1 MTDAPEESADFD
13 RRLAE
18 ARQRQGLE
26 KPAAPDPEANPS
38 LLGIGLRVGVEMAA
52 AMVVGAF
59 LGYWLD
65 RVLHTKP
72 FLLIVFLLLGGAA
85 GVRNVWR
92 VVGPKRPGR
101 GMDGA

>member
-1 MTDAPEESADFD
+1 MADAPEESADFD

-26 KPAAPDPEANPS
+26 KPASPGPKANAS
-38 LLGIGLRVGVEMAA
+38 LLGIGLRVGVEMVA

-72 FLLIVFLLLGGAA
+72 FVMIVFLLLGGAA

-92 VVGPKRPGR
+92 VVGPRRPDPG
-101 GMDGA
+101 G

>member
-1 MTDAPEESADFD
+1 MTDAPEEGADFD

-26 KPAAPDPEANPS
+26 KPADPAKAAATS
-38 LLGIGLRVGVEMAA
+38 LLGIGMRVGVEMAA
-52 AMVVGAF
+52 ALAVGAF

-72 FLLIVFLLLGGAA
+72 LLMVVFLLLGGVA

-92 VVGPKRPGR
+92 LVGPKGPRP
-101 GMDGA
+101 

>member
-1 MTDAPEESADFD
+1 MTDAPEKGADFD

-26 KPAAPDPEANPS
+26 KPAEPGPVAKTS
-38 LLGIGLRVGVEMAA
+38 LLGIGMRVGVDMASA
-52 AMVVGAF
+52 LAVGAF

-72 FLLIVFLLLGGAA
+72 FLMVVFLLLGGVA

-92 VVGPKRPGR
+92 LVGPKRPGHQE
-101 GMDGA
+101 

>member
-1 MTDAPEESADFD
+1 MTDAPDEGAEFD

-26 KPAAPDPEANPS
+26 KPATPGPKANPS

-52 AMVVGAF
+52 ALVVGAF

-72 FLLIVFLLLGGAA
+72 FLMIVFMLLGGAA

-92 VVGPKRPGR
+92 VVGPKRPGAA
-101 GMDGA
+101 D

>member
-1 MTDAPEESADFD
+1 MADAPEESADFD
-13 RRLAE
+13 RRLTE

-26 KPAAPDPEANPS
+26 KPAVPGPAANTS

-52 AMVVGAF
+52 ALVVGAL

-72 FLLIVFLLLGGAA
+72 FLMVVFMLLGGVA

-92 VVGPKRPGR
+92 VVGPKRPDR
-101 GMDGA
+101 RD

>member
-1 MTDAPEESADFD
+1 MTDAPEESPDFD
-13 RRLAE
+13 RRLEE

-26 KPAAPDPEANPS
+26 KPASPGPKANAS
-38 LLGIGLRVGVEMAA
+38 LLGIGMRVGVEMVA
-52 AMVVGAF
+52 AMAVGAF

-72 FLLIVFLLLGGAA
+72 LLTIVFLLLGGAA

-92 VVGPKRPGR
+92 VVDPRRSGPR
-101 GMDGA
+101 D

>member
-1 MTDAPEESADFD
+1 MADAPEESADFD

-18 ARQRQGLE
+18 AQQRQGLE
-26 KPAAPDPEANPS
+26 KPVAPGPKANRS
-38 LLGIGLRVGVEMAA
+38 LLGIGLRVGVEMAS

-59 LGYWLD
+59 VGYWLD

-72 FLLIVFLLLGGAA
+72 FLMVVFLFLGGAA

-92 VVGPKRPGR
+92 VVGPRRPGPR
-101 GMDGA
+101 D

>member
-1 MTDAPEESADFD
+1 MADAPDEGADFD

-18 ARQRQGLE
+18 ARQRQGSDE
-26 KPAAPDPEANPS
+26 PAASGPKANAS
-38 LLGIGLRVGVEMAA
+38 LLGIGLRVGVEMAS

-65 RVLHTKP
+65 RWLGTKP
-72 FLLIVFLLLGGAA
+72 FLMIVLLLLGGAA

-92 VVGPKRPGR
+92 VVDPRRGRPR
-101 GMDGA
+101 A